1 MSIKPRKTATAFGL
15 AFVLA
20 ASPTMGIAATR
31 TAPAP
36 VNPLAV
42 VSAFASPA
50 AASALCG
57 NATATATAAGAAA
70 ATQAPGGCVL
80 PVVDPAPAAVSE
92 TPPPP
97 PPPPS
102 GGIGIWPVLLGLLGI
117 AGLAL
122 LISDDDDNDG
132 EVPVS
137 AT

>member
-1 MSIKPRKTATAFGL
+1 MPIKPRKTATAFGL
-15 AFVLA
+15 AFLLA

-36 VNPLAV
+36 VNPLAM

-57 NATATATAAGAAA
+57 NATATAAAGAAA

-80 PVVDPAPAAVSE
+80 PVVDPAPAPVVES
-92 TPPPP
+92 PPPP
-97 PPPPS
+97 PPR

-122 LISDDDDNDG
+122 LISDDDDDG
-132 EVPVS
+132 DDVPVS

>member
-1 MSIKPRKTATAFGL
+1 MSIKPGKTATAFGL
-15 AFVLA
+15 AFILA

-57 NATATATAAGAAA
+57 NATATAAAGAAA

-80 PVVDPAPAAVSE
+80 PVVDPAPAPVSE
-92 TPPPP
+92 TPPP

-132 EVPVS
+132 QVPVS